1 MYYIEDMSV
10 RAAKT
15 IRMREDI
22 YHQAKVAAVV
32 FVGGCPEAIRKA
44 GEREK
49 RGRNPSPVG
58 REGPQRNGGPIIDS
72 RPDRGPPRA
81 VNSKKR
87 TLWGTEFDIVR
98 ASSGVPRQ

>member
-32 FVGGCPEAIRKA
+32 SRKSVGQWIEEAVAEKVRREAAHPLLEAISTEDPSIA
-44 GEREK
+44 GRTA
-49 RGRNPSPVG
+49 
-58 REGPQRNGGPIIDS
+58 
-72 RPDRGPPRA
+72 DRRA
-81 VNSKKR
+81 GS
-87 TLWGTEFDIVR
+87 
-98 ASSGVPRQ
+98 Q

>member
-32 FVGGCPEAIRKA
+32 SRKSVGQWIEEAVAEKVRREARHPLLEAIDEA
-44 GEREK
+44 IDSE
-49 RGRNPSPVG
+49 NPSTAG
-58 REGPQRNGGPIIDS
+58 R
-72 RPDRGPPRA
+72 RA
-81 VNSKKR
+81 
-87 TLWGTEFDIVR
+87 G
-98 ASSGVPRQ
+98 

>member
-32 FVGGCPEAIRKA
+32 SRKSVGQWIEEAVAEKVRREAAHPLLEVIDTEDPSISGRTADRPA
-44 GEREK
+44 G
-49 RGRNPSPVG
+49 SP
-58 REGPQRNGGPIIDS
+58 
-72 RPDRGPPRA
+72 
-81 VNSKKR
+81 
-87 TLWGTEFDIVR
+87 
-98 ASSGVPRQ
+98 

>member
-32 FVGGCPEAIRKA
+32 SRKSVGQWIEEAVAEKVRREASHSLLEAMDTEDPSTA
-44 GEREK
+44 GRTADW
-49 RGRNPSPVG
+49 RAGSP
-58 REGPQRNGGPIIDS
+58 
-72 RPDRGPPRA
+72 
-81 VNSKKR
+81 
-87 TLWGTEFDIVR
+87 
-98 ASSGVPRQ
+98 

>member
-32 FVGGCPEAIRKA
+32 SRKSVGQWIEEAVAEKVRREATLPFLEATDTEDPSISGRTADRLA
-44 GEREK
+44 G
-49 RGRNPSPVG
+49 SP
-58 REGPQRNGGPIIDS
+58 
-72 RPDRGPPRA
+72 
-81 VNSKKR
+81 
-87 TLWGTEFDIVR
+87 
-98 ASSGVPRQ
+98 

>member
-32 FVGGCPEAIRKA
+32 SRKSVGQWIEEAVAEKVRREAAHPLPEAISTKDPSIA
-44 GEREK
+44 GRTADQ
-49 RGRNPSPVG
+49 RAGSP
-58 REGPQRNGGPIIDS
+58 
-72 RPDRGPPRA
+72 
-81 VNSKKR
+81 
-87 TLWGTEFDIVR
+87 
-98 ASSGVPRQ
+98 

>member
-32 FVGGCPEAIRKA
+32 SRKSVGPWIEEAVAEKVRREAMHPLLEAIDA
-44 GEREK
+44 GDA
-49 RGRNPSPVG
+49 STA
-58 REGPQRNGGPIIDS
+58 GPTS
-72 RPDRGPPRA
+72 DRRA
-81 VNSKKR
+81 
-87 TLWGTEFDIVR
+87 G
-98 ASSGVPRQ
+98 

>member
-32 FVGGCPEAIRKA
+32 SRKSVGQWIEEAVAEKVRREAKYPLLEAIDS
-44 GEREK
+44 E
-49 RGRNPSPVG
+49 NPSTAG
-58 REGPQRNGGPIIDS
+58 QTA
-72 RPDRGPPRA
+72 DRRA
-81 VNSKKR
+81 
-87 TLWGTEFDIVR
+87 G
-98 ASSGVPRQ
+98 

>member
-32 FVGGCPEAIRKA
+32 SRKSVGQWIEEAVAEKVRREAMHPLLEAIDTEDPSTTGRTADRRA
-44 GEREK
+44 G
-49 RGRNPSPVG
+49 
-58 REGPQRNGGPIIDS
+58 
-72 RPDRGPPRA
+72 
-81 VNSKKR
+81 
-87 TLWGTEFDIVR
+87 
-98 ASSGVPRQ
+98 

>member
-32 FVGGCPEAIRKA
+32 SRKSVGQWIEEAVAEKVHREATHPLLEAIESQSPSATGRTADRRA
-44 GEREK
+44 G
-49 RGRNPSPVG
+49 
-58 REGPQRNGGPIIDS
+58 
-72 RPDRGPPRA
+72 
-81 VNSKKR
+81 
-87 TLWGTEFDIVR
+87 
-98 ASSGVPRQ
+98 

>member
-32 FVGGCPEAIRKA
+32 SRKSVGQWIEEAVAEKVHREAMHPLLEAIDS
-44 GEREK
+44 E
-49 RGRNPSPVG
+49 NPSTSS
-58 REGPQRNGGPIIDS
+58 RTADQRAG
-72 RPDRGPPRA
+72 
-81 VNSKKR
+81 
-87 TLWGTEFDIVR
+87 
-98 ASSGVPRQ
+98 

>member
-32 FVGGCPEAIRKA
+32 SRKSVGQWIEEAVAEKVRREAMHPLLEPIDAESPSIA
-44 GEREK
+44 GRTSDRRVE
-49 RGRNPSPVG
+49 SP
-58 REGPQRNGGPIIDS
+58 
-72 RPDRGPPRA
+72 
-81 VNSKKR
+81 
-87 TLWGTEFDIVR
+87 
-98 ASSGVPRQ
+98 